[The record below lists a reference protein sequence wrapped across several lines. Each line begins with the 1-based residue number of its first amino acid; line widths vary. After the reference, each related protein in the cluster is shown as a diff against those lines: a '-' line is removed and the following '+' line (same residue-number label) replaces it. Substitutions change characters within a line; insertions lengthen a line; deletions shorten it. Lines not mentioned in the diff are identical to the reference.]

1 MAQMIK
7 SLPTGQE
14 TWVQYL
20 SREDPLEKKMSTHS
34 SILAWRILWKE
45 EPGGLQFMV
54 SQRVRHNWV
63 TSVSLQGDKSKTFQ
77 FPNDFSIF
85 YNYLQWYF
93 SYIWD
98 VAVKL

>member
-1 MAQMIK
+1 MDRGAWWTTVHGVAK
-7 SLPTGQE
+7 SQTQ
-14 TWVQYL
+14 L
-20 SREDPLEKKMSTHS
+20 SDF
-34 SILAWRILWKE
+34 IL
-45 EPGGLQFMV
+45 
-54 SQRVRHNWV
+54 
-63 TSVSLQGDKSKTFQ
+63 SLQGDKSKTFQ